1 MMGGATLSAH
11 TPHRV
16 ILRSELRSVSSFHHD
31 LLDLDEQAVGNLL
44 EERPAGRPLK
54 CTACR

>member
-1 MMGGATLSAH
+1 
-11 TPHRV
+11 V

-44 EERPAGRPLK
+44 EERPAGRSLK
-54 CTACR
+54 CSMRS